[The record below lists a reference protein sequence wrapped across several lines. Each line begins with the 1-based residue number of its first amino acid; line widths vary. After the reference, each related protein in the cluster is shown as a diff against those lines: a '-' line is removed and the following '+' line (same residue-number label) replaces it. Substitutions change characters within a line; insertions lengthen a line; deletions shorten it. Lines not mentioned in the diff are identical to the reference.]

1 MSNPLTSFMRQP
13 KIYIRLPSN
22 GKYWPDGSID
32 MPDNGEL
39 PIYSMT
45 AKDELTL
52 KTPDALLNGQAVVDI
67 IQSCVPNIKNA
78 WVTPNIDLDTLLVA
92 LRIATYGEMMEISHT
107 VPGTSEEVTHNID
120 LRIVLDQVSTCD
132 QWEEKVEVNKDI
144 ICYLTPLTYAHISH
158 NSIKTFEAQ
167 RIIQLITNDAVSEED
182 KLKYLNQSV
191 NDLSNIEF
199 EVVSDSVRL
208 IQTPTVEVDDKKF
221 IKEYLQNADKNVF
234 NKIESHLSH
243 MQTLVGIKPLEFESS
258 EEHIKLGA
266 PLTYRM
272 PLNMDYSSFFVSDS

>member
-1 MSNPLTSFMRQP
+1 MRQP

-120 LRIVLDQVSTCD
+120 LRIV
-132 QWEEKVEVNKDI
+132 
-144 ICYLTPLTYAHISH
+144 
-158 NSIKTFEAQ
+158 
-167 RIIQLITNDAVSEED
+167 
-182 KLKYLNQSV
+182 
-191 NDLSNIEF
+191 
-199 EVVSDSVRL
+199 
-208 IQTPTVEVDDKKF
+208 
-221 IKEYLQNADKNVF
+221 
-234 NKIESHLSH
+234 
-243 MQTLVGIKPLEFESS
+243 
-258 EEHIKLGA
+258 
-266 PLTYRM
+266 
-272 PLNMDYSSFFVSDS
+272 

>member
-120 LRIVLDQVSTCD
+120 LRIV
-132 QWEEKVEVNKDI
+132 
-144 ICYLTPLTYAHISH
+144 
-158 NSIKTFEAQ
+158 
-167 RIIQLITNDAVSEED
+167 
-182 KLKYLNQSV
+182 
-191 NDLSNIEF
+191 
-199 EVVSDSVRL
+199 
-208 IQTPTVEVDDKKF
+208 
-221 IKEYLQNADKNVF
+221 
-234 NKIESHLSH
+234 
-243 MQTLVGIKPLEFESS
+243 
-258 EEHIKLGA
+258 
-266 PLTYRM
+266 
-272 PLNMDYSSFFVSDS
+272 